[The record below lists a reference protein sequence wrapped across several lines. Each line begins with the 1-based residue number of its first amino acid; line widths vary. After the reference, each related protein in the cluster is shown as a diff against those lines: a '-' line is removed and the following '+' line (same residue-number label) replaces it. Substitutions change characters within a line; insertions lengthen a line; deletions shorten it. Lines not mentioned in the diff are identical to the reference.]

1 MEKHARIFVA
11 GHRGLAGSAIVRE
24 LELQGYDN
32 LILRTHDECDLSD
45 PHAVEALFVEE
56 APEYL
61 CLAAARV
68 GGILANRDRP
78 VQFLL
83 ENLRIQETVIEACFR
98 HQVKRLVFLG
108 SSCIYPRDCP
118 QPIREEYLLS
128 GPLEPTNRPYALA
141 KIAGVELCWSF
152 NRQYGTRFLTL
163 MPCNLYGPGDNFDL
177 ETSHVVPALIRKACE
192 ARLRSD
198 AQMEIWGT
206 GRPLRE
212 LLYIDDFAE
221 ACVFMMNCAD
231 SDLSLLL
238 GEDRPPLLN
247 VGSGEEISIG
257 SLAKLIAEEV
267 GFQGRIHFDST
278 RPDGTPRKL
287 LDNSLIRALGWM
299 PKTSLRDG
307 IRNTIQAVH
316 AQIESALLIDCERGD
331 IGR

>member
-11 GHRGLAGSAIVRE
+11 GHHGLAGSAIVNQLKR
-24 LELQGYDN
+24 QGYEN
-32 LILRTHDECDLSD
+32 LILRTHAQCELTD
-45 PHAVEALFVEE
+45 PRAVEALFVEE
-56 APEYL
+56 APEYV

-68 GGILANRDRP
+68 GGILPNRDRP

-98 HQVKRLVFLG
+98 HNVERLVFLG

-141 KIAGVELCWSF
+141 KIAGVELCWSY

-163 MPCNLYGPGDNFDL
+163 MPCNLYGPGDNYDL
-177 ETSHVVPALIRKACE
+177 ENSHVVPALIRKACE
-192 ARLRSD
+192 AQFRND
-198 AQMEIWGT
+198 AEMEIWGT
-206 GRPLRE
+206 GLPLRE
-212 LLYIDDFAE
+212 LLYIQDFAE
-221 ACVFMMNCAD
+221 ACVFAMNLPE
-231 SDLSLLL
+231 SDLSPLL

-247 VGSGEEISIG
+247 LGSGEEISIG
-257 SLAKLIAEEV
+257 SLATLVAHEV
-267 GFQGRIHFDST
+267 GFEGRIRFDPT

-287 LDNSLIRALGWM
+287 LDNSLMRTLGWI

-307 IRNTIQAVH
+307 LRDTISAVRG
-316 AQIESALLIDCERGD
+316 QIESGLLIGCQSPDSKA
-331 IGR
+331 